1 MPALKRTRRTQAER
15 SEDTRSRLCQATL
28 DALHEGGYGKFST
41 EDVAKRANVSRGALT
56 HQFPTRNSL
65 IVAAFNYLVTS
76 WESEWPFDGSADHD
90 RLKIDVMVDVLWTKL
105 FQSGN
110 YIASLE
116 MMLAAR
122 NDVELSTGI
131 REVMRRWSAHRDGV
145 IAKLLGLPIDH
156 PRTRYFIQ
164 LNLCVMRGIAVHHS
178 FDPDPAADIQLLKE
192 WKDLALAFKTAG
204 AKPPNAE
211 PA

>member
-1 MPALKRTRRTQAER
+1 MSATKRTRRTQAAR
-15 SEDTRSRLCQATL
+15 SEETRSRLCQATL
-28 DALHEGGYGKFST
+28 DALYEGGYGKFST
-41 EDVAKRANVSRGALT
+41 EDVAQRANVSRGALT
-56 HQFPTRNSL
+56 HQFPNRNSL

-76 WESEWPFDGSADHD
+76 WESEWPFDGSAESES
-90 RLKIDVMVDVLWTKL
+90 LKIDEMVDVLWTKL

-122 NDVELSTGI
+122 NDDELSTGI
-131 REVMRRWSAHRDGV
+131 HEVMKRWSAHRDGI

-156 PRTRYFIQ
+156 PRTKYFIQ

-178 FDPDPAADIQLLKE
+178 FDPDPAADTQLLKE
-192 WKDLALAFKTAG
+192 WKDLVLTFRNTGSKSQAAAST
-204 AKPPNAE
+204 
-211 PA
+211 